1 MKTSKTAG
9 VVFVILSAV
18 IFGLMPLMTK
28 TIFAHGGNAYTAAFF
43 RFAIG
48 AVILGLIV
56 KIFTHEKLLVERR
69 KLLVILGLSTFY
81 ALMLSL
87 LYSSYSHIDS
97 GLATTLHFTYPAA
110 VILLQLLL
118 FRMKPKVRELIC
130 LALAVAGVFL
140 MNFRGGEAGPLGIV
154 LAVGSG
160 VAYAFYIALYGH
172 SIVKDLSPLVL
183 SFWISVFAAA
193 ELAVFITV
201 TGNWSFPADALGW
214 GMTAVLAVSADVLAL
229 VLFQAGLRS
238 VGGVAA
244 SLLSTF
250 EPVTGLLVGVIVF
263 REALTVL
270 SVIAVALIL
279 ASVVI
284 LLAKKESNN

>member
-1 MKTSKTAG
+1 
-9 VVFVILSAV
+9 
-18 IFGLMPLMTK
+18 
-28 TIFAHGGNAYTAAFF
+28 
-43 RFAIG
+43 
-48 AVILGLIV
+48 
-56 KIFTHEKLLVERR
+56 
-69 KLLVILGLSTFY
+69 
-81 ALMLSL
+81 
-87 LYSSYSHIDS
+87 
-97 GLATTLHFTYPAA
+97 
-110 VILLQLLL
+110 
-118 FRMKPKVRELIC
+118 
-130 LALAVAGVFL
+130 
-140 MNFRGGEAGPLGIV
+140 
-154 LAVGSG
+154 
-160 VAYAFYIALYGH
+160 
-172 SIVKDLSPLVL
+172 VL